1 MVRSLSSRCGI
12 DNRGSWSLGAI
23 SLVARRPR
31 GRPAR
36 VFSGLPRP
44 PPAAP
49 ALTPRP
55 APAQSIMQYN
65 GGCCI
70 AMAGKDCFA
79 IASDRRFGQ
88 QQMTVSCDFSKCFQI
103 NDGLFIG
110 MSGLATDI
118 QTLDERFRFKTKMYE
133 LREGRRMK
141 PTTFANVVA
150 STLYE
155 KRFGP
160 YFVEPVVVGFQD
172 GKVYLCSTDLIGAK
186 DEPDDFIVT
195 GTCYESLLGMAESLW
210 KPGLEKDE
218 LFEVVSQTLLSAV
231 DRDCLSGWG
240 AVVHI
245 VTKDEI
251 ITRTIKGRMD

>member
-1 MVRSLSSRCGI
+1 MCGP
-12 DNRGSWSLGAI
+12 
-23 SLVARRPR
+23 V
-31 GRPAR
+31 
-36 VFSGLPRP
+36 
-44 PPAAP
+44 
-49 ALTPRP
+49 
-55 APAQSIMQYN
+55 Q
-65 GGCCI
+65 
-70 AMAGKDCFA
+70 CFK
-79 IASDRRFGQ
+79 IH
-88 QQMTVSCDFSKCFQI
+88 
-103 NDGLFIG
+103 DGLFIG

-133 LREGRRMK
+133 LNEGRKMK

-160 YFVEPVVVGFQD
+160 YFVEPVVVGLQD

-210 KPGLEKDE
+210 RPNLGPDE
-218 LFEVVSQTLLSAV
+218 LFEVISQTLLSAV

-240 AVVHI
+240 AVVHVVTKDQI
-245 VTKDEI
+245 VTK
-251 ITRTIKGRMD
+251 TVKGRMD

>member
-1 MVRSLSSRCGI
+1 
-12 DNRGSWSLGAI
+12 
-23 SLVARRPR
+23 
-31 GRPAR
+31 
-36 VFSGLPRP
+36 
-44 PPAAP
+44 
-49 ALTPRP
+49 
-55 APAQSIMQYN
+55 MQYN

-88 QQMTVSCDFSKCFQI
+88 QQLTVSCDFSKVRRLIQASMRPAACVYVSQLDRWPATLRRFAVARVQCFKI
-103 NDGLFIG
+103 HDGLFIG

-133 LREGRRMK
+133 LNEGRKMK

-160 YFVEPVVVGFQD
+160 YFVEPVVVGLQD

-210 KPGLEKDE
+210 RPNLGPDE
-218 LFEVVSQTLLSAV
+218 LFEVISQTLLSAV

-240 AVVHI
+240 AVVHVVTKDQI
-245 VTKDEI
+245 VTK
-251 ITRTIKGRMD
+251 TVKGRMD

>member
-1 MVRSLSSRCGI
+1 
-12 DNRGSWSLGAI
+12 
-23 SLVARRPR
+23 
-31 GRPAR
+31 
-36 VFSGLPRP
+36 
-44 PPAAP
+44 
-49 ALTPRP
+49 
-55 APAQSIMQYN
+55 MQYN

-210 KPGLEKDE
+210 KQGLEKDE

-231 DRDCLSGWG
+231 DRDCLSGRCIHKSVKNTTYG
-240 AVVHI
+240 YKSPSEYFCDTDAP
-245 VTKDEI
+245 TTSP
-251 ITRTIKGRMD
+251 TRSP